1 MRLEGV
7 NPATAAAPVERG
19 SQRAKG
25 EASGGELKQAGPQPM
40 VQNEGQEDVQ
50 KDLQTVQKSIELL
63 NRTMKNYNTE
73 LHFTLHEKSGE
84 YLVKIIN
91 TKDNTV
97 IREIP
102 PQKVLDMVA
111 YFKEVLGLIVDKF
124 I

>member
-1 MRLEGV
+1 VRLEGV
-7 NPATAAAPVERG
+7 NPATAAAPAERG

-25 EASGGELKQAGPQPM
+25 EASGELKQAGPQPK
-40 VQNEGQEDVQ
+40 VRNEGQEDVQ
-50 KDLQTVQKSIELL
+50 KDLRSVQKSIELL
-63 NRTMKNYNTE
+63 NRTMKSYNTE

-91 TKDNTV
+91 TRDNSV